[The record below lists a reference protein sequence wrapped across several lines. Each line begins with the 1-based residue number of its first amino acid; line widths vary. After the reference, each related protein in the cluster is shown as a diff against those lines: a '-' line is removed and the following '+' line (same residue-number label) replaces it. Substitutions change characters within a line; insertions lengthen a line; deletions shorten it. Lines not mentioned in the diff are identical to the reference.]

1 MHHMLQ
7 RDFNSHLADDIILG
21 KVKGKLVLRNGT
33 TVETTDLD
41 YNNGNYSNSFPY
53 YLNHYGTYTNKGTIY
68 LNDIND
74 KDIISFIE
82 YTDNTPENTVHII
95 PIPENCVPLIKTV
108 NNTVV
113 IHWQIKKDKS

>member
-1 MHHMLQ
+1 MLR

-33 TVETTDLD
+33 TVDTSDLN
-41 YNNGNYSNSFPY
+41 YNNGNYSNIFPY
-53 YLNHYGTYTNKGTIY
+53 YLNQYGTYTSKGTIY
-68 LNDIND
+68 LNGIND
-74 KDIISFIE
+74 KDITSFIE
-82 YTDNTPENTVHII
+82 DSEDNTLENAVHII

-113 IHWQIKKDKS
+113 VHWQIKKDKLQ

>member
-1 MHHMLQ
+1 MLH

-53 YLNHYGTYTNKGTIY
+53 YLNHYGTYTNNGTIY
-68 LNDIND
+68 LNGIND

-82 YTDNTPENTVHII
+82 DVDGNTPENTVHII
-95 PIPENCVPLIKTV
+95 PIPENCVPIIKTV

-113 IHWQIKKDKS
+113 IHWQMKKDKS

>member
-1 MHHMLQ
+1 MLR

-33 TVETTDLD
+33 TVETSYLD

-68 LNDIND
+68 LNGIND

-82 YTDNTPENTVHII
+82 DTDNNTLENTVHVI
-95 PIPENCVPLIKTV
+95 PIPENCVPIIKTV

-113 IHWQIKKDKS
+113 VHWQIKKDKL